1 MKELQVLVATMHQ
14 TDFSLAEKMNIKN
27 NAVIAN
33 QHDSES
39 IVSRHTENGEI
50 KMITTA
56 TRGVGLNRNIALM
69 ASDAEILLFADDDI
83 VYYDGSLK
91 GVTDAFKELPDAD
104 MIIFSVDLTK
114 NGEIYERRYQ
124 PIRRRRI
131 HNALKF
137 GTYAVAVRRK
147 SILKANITFNQLFG
161 GGCIYGS
168 GEDSLFI
175 LECFR
180 KGLKV
185 YTHSYVLGACA
196 KDSSTWFQG
205 YNEKY
210 FFDKGAFANYAF
222 PRIKIAFI
230 ILLAIKMKRRKKTEL
245 SFGRM
250 ILTMIKGAKA
260 SKSLLT
266 YKEFIEGAGR

>member
-104 MIIFSVDLTK
+104 VIIFSLDFTK
-114 NGEIYERRYQ
+114 NGVVFEERHLPIKRRNLFNGLRFGACALA
-124 PIRRRRI
+124 IRRSAAI
-131 HNALKF
+131 
-137 GTYAVAVRRK
+137 
-147 SILKANITFNQLFG
+147 KANITFNQLFG

-175 LECFR
+175 IECLK
-180 KGLKV
+180 KGLRV
-185 YTHSYVLGACA
+185 YTHPYVLGACA
-196 KDSSTWFQG
+196 KDSSIWFSG

-210 FFDKGAFANYAF
+210 FFDKGAFARYA
-222 PRIKIAFI
+222 
-230 ILLAIKMKRRKKTEL
+230 LL
-245 SFGRM
+245 
-250 ILTMIKGAKA
+250 
-260 SKSLLT
+260 
-266 YKEFIEGAGR
+266 